1 MRGEPVVEERELG
14 VQHVER
20 AAVGAEELPEEEG
33 RLVLHGLQE
42 RCIHTGEERLAGLER
57 GNGAELQPL
66 SGEVLHQGLRLR
78 VGQHAPDLPI
88 RLVKSGPLGGD
99 QQIGGMI
106 ADGLIHALI
115 FFPDPLAPQAHD
127 VDVKALL
134 RIALVYDIPAA
145 FSPAT
150 ADLLVAGGLL
160 ARG

>member
-1 MRGEPVVEERELG
+1 MPLTIALVAHDRMKPALAEWVRRHAALLAPHGMVCTATTGGVIRE
-14 VQHVER
+14 HV
-20 AAVGAEELPEEEG
+20 P
-33 RLVLHGLQE
+33 GL
-42 RCIHTGEERLAGLER
+42 A
-57 GNGAELQPL
+57 
-66 SGEVLHQGLRLR
+66 
-78 VGQHAPDLPI
+78 I

-106 ADGLIHALI
+106 AEGRIHALV
-115 FFPDPLAPQAHD
+115 FFPDPLTPQAHD

-160 ARG
+160 RIG

>member
-1 MRGEPVVEERELG
+1 MTLALVAHDRMKPALAEWVARHAEGLTPHRILCTATTGGVVR
-14 VQHVER
+14 QR
-20 AAVGAEELPEEEG
+20 
-33 RLVLHGLQE
+33 
-42 RCIHTGEERLAGLER
+42 
-57 GNGAELQPL
+57 N
-66 SGEVLHQGLRLR
+66 
-78 VGQHAPDLPI
+78 PDLAV

-106 ADGLIHALI
+106 AEGEVHALI

-160 ARG
+160 SAG

>member
-1 MRGEPVVEERELG
+1 MPITLALVAHDRMKPAL
-14 VQHVER
+14 
-20 AAVGAEELPEEEG
+20 AAWVA
-33 RLVLHGLQE
+33 RH
-42 RCIHTGEERLAGLER
+42 A
-57 GNGAELQPL
+57 AELAP
-66 SGEVLHQGLRLR
+66 
-78 VGQHAPDLPI
+78 HAIVSTATTGATIRAQSPELPI

-106 ADGLIHALI
+106 AEGQVQALI
-115 FFPDPLAPQAHD
+115 FFPDPLTPQAHD

-160 ARG
+160 ATR

>member
-1 MRGEPVVEERELG
+1 VPLTLALVAHDRMKPALAAWVARHAALLAPHAMVCTATTGGLIRE
-14 VQHVER
+14 
-20 AAVGAEELPEEEG
+20 
-33 RLVLHGLQE
+33 
-42 RCIHTGEERLAGLER
+42 
-57 GNGAELQPL
+57 
-66 SGEVLHQGLRLR
+66 
-78 VGQHAPDLPI
+78 HAPGLAI

-106 ADGLIHALI
+106 AEGGIQALV

-160 ARG
+160 DR

>member
-1 MRGEPVVEERELG
+1 MPLTLALVAHDRMKPAL
-14 VQHVER
+14 
-20 AAVGAEELPEEEG
+20 AAWVTRHA
-33 RLVLHGLQE
+33 
-42 RCIHTGEERLAGLER
+42 
-57 GNGAELQPL
+57 AELAP
-66 SGEVLHQGLRLR
+66 
-78 VGQHAPDLPI
+78 HALVCTATTGGTIRQQSPDLPI

-106 ADGLIHALI
+106 AEGEIHALI

-150 ADLLVAGGLL
+150 ADMLVAGGLL
-160 ARG
+160 AVPRSAGSD

>member
-1 MRGEPVVEERELG
+1 MSFRLRPLTLALVAHDRMKPAL
-14 VQHVER
+14 
-20 AAVGAEELPEEEG
+20 AEWVT
-33 RLVLHGLQE
+33 RH
-42 RCIHTGEERLAGLER
+42 A
-57 GNGAELQPL
+57 AELAPHRIVCTATTGAQV
-66 SGEVLHQGLRLR
+66 SERN
-78 VGQHAPDLPI
+78 PDLDI
-88 RLVKSGPLGGD
+88 RMVKSGPFGGD

-106 ADGLIHALI
+106 AEGQILALI

-160 ARG
+160 RIA

>member
-1 MRGEPVVEERELG
+1 MPITLALVAHDRMKPALAEWAARHAVELAAHRIIGTATTGGVLRERNPAL
-14 VQHVER
+14 
-20 AAVGAEELPEEEG
+20 
-33 RLVLHGLQE
+33 
-42 RCIHTGEERLAGLER
+42 
-57 GNGAELQPL
+57 
-66 SGEVLHQGLRLR
+66 
-78 VGQHAPDLPI
+78 DI

-106 ADGLIHALI
+106 AEGEVHALV
-115 FFPDPLAPQAHD
+115 FFPDPLTPQAHD

-160 ARG
+160 TTR

>member
-1 MRGEPVVEERELG
+1 MPITIALVAHDRMKPALAEWVARHAAQLAPHSIVCTATTGSVV
-14 VQHVER
+14 H
-20 AAVGAEELPEEEG
+20 G
-33 RLVLHGLQE
+33 RNPA
-42 RCIHTGEERLAGLER
+42 LA
-57 GNGAELQPL
+57 
-66 SGEVLHQGLRLR
+66 
-78 VGQHAPDLPI
+78 I

-106 ADGLIHALI
+106 AEGVVQALV

-150 ADLLVAGGLL
+150 ADMLVAGGLL
-160 ARG
+160 AS